1 MIWDKAESGWWDSHP
16 TCAPPSLPQR
26 RVLTWP
32 LSSRRLLVSLS
43 LSKETI
49 CRIHCAPLAG
59 ESGWKW
65 TRPGAAGSARPA
77 TSQDELWKAYLGS
90 QGGSALLGCAHH
102 IPIPLHPHRY
112 LLSSNGTKSISRT

>member
-1 MIWDKAESGWWDSHP
+1 M
-16 TCAPPSLPQR
+16 
-26 RVLTWP
+26 
-32 LSSRRLLVSLS
+32 SLS

-90 QGGSALLGCAHH
+90 QGGSASLGCAHH
-102 IPIPLHPHRY
+102 IPIPLHPSPPVSLVIQRHEVHQQ
-112 LLSSNGTKSISRT
+112 NVVGQWVQP